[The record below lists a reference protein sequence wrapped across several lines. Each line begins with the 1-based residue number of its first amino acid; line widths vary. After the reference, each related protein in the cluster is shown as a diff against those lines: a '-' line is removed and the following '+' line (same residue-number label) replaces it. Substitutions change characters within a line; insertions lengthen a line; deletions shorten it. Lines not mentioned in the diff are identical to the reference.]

1 MKLAD
6 ERTIG
11 VWVPLPTAGMER
23 EDLGLRRTGAR
34 AFDYNKLRAHV
45 DLKR

>member
-23 EDLGLRRTGAR
+23 EDLGLRRSGAR
-34 AFDYNKLRAHV
+34 AFGDNKLRAHV
-45 DLKR
+45 GLER